1 MAMKKGLGRGLDA
14 LLGDYTAQPP
24 EGVQKADVYLID
36 TNADQPR
43 KTFDEEKLKELS
55 ESIKR
60 HGMVQ
65 PIIVRQSGDRYV
77 IVAGE
82 RRFRAARLAGLT
94 EVPVLVKALDDEQVM
109 EVALIENLQRENL
122 NPIEEAAAIRF
133 LMEQHDLTQ
142 EEVAKRLAKSR
153 PAIANAL
160 RLLNLDP
167 FVQDLVKDGKLSAG
181 AARAILAVKSP
192 LDQRIL
198 ADDAVTDHLS
208 VREVERRVNV
218 FNAHKEDEYT
228 EMKKRPHTGE
238 GRQNISNDL
247 YFAQEQLREKLHT
260 RVTIAGTEE
269 RGKLTI
275 EYFSKDALDYLYLL
289 LMEQK

>member
-14 LLGDYTAQPP
+14 LLGDYTAAPP
-24 EGVQKADVYLID
+24 EGVRQTDVYLID

-43 KTFDEEKLKELS
+43 KTFDEEKLKELAD
-55 ESIKR
+55 SIAR

-65 PIIVRQSGDRYV
+65 PIIVRQNGERFV

-94 EVPVLVKALDDEQVM
+94 QVPVIVKALDDAEVM

-153 PAIANAL
+153 PAIANSL
-160 RLLNLDP
+160 RLLNLDDG
-167 FVQDLVKDGKLSAG
+167 VQDYVREGKLSAG
-181 AARAILAVKSP
+181 AARVLVITQTDSNAITRK
-192 LDQRIL
+192 
-198 ADDAVTDHLS
+198 
-208 VREVERRVNV
+208 
-218 FNAHKEDEYT
+218 NANEHA
-228 EMKKRPHTGE
+228 KKRLVKGISVQFKAIFKAEMQRAICKSFWAVFGLFE
-238 GRQNISNDL
+238 GSG
-247 YFAQEQLREKLHT
+247 AHS
-260 RVTIAGTEE
+260 TILF
-269 RGKLTI
+269 KKSL
-275 EYFSKDALDYLYLL
+275 KHL
-289 LMEQK
+289 

>member
-1 MAMKKGLGRGLDA
+1 MKKGLGRGLDA

-43 KTFDEEKLKELS
+43 KTFDEEKLRELAN
-55 ESIKR
+55 SIAR

-65 PIIVRQSGDRYV
+65 PIIVRPSGERYV

-94 EVPVLVKALDDEQVM
+94 EVPVLIKALDDEEVM

-160 RLLNLDP
+160 RLLNLDDS
-167 FVQDLVKDGKLSAG
+167 VQELVRQGKLSAG
-181 AARAILAVKSP
+181 AARAIVGVKDP
-192 LDQRIL
+192 LTQRIL
-198 ADDAVTDHLS
+198 ASDAVMQRLS

-218 FNAHKEDEYT
+218 ANANKEDEYT
-228 EMKKRPHTGE
+228 RLKEGQRAAAAQPH
-238 GRQNISNDL
+238 ISNDL
-247 YFAQEQLREKLHT
+247 FFAQEQLREHLGT
-260 RVTIAGTEE
+260 RVTITGTEE

-275 EYFSKDALDYLYLL
+275 EYFSRDALNGLYQL

>member
-43 KTFDEEKLKELS
+43 KTFDEEKLQELAN
-55 ESIKR
+55 SIAR

-65 PIIVRQSGDRYV
+65 PIIVRPKGERYV

-153 PAIANAL
+153 PAIANSL
-160 RLLNLDP
+160 RLLNLEEP
-167 FVQDLVKDGKLSAG
+167 VQELVREGKLSAG
-181 AARAILAVKSP
+181 AARAIVAVKDPFS
-192 LDQRIL
+192 QRLL
-198 ADDAVTDHLS
+198 ADEAVTGRLS
-208 VREVERRVNV
+208 VREVERRANLLH
-218 FNAHKEDEYT
+218 AGKLEED
-228 EMKKRPHTGE
+228 RQLRE
-238 GRQNISNDL
+238 GQRAAQAEPRLSNDL
-247 YFAQEQLREKLHT
+247 FFAQEQLREHLGT

-269 RGKLTI
+269 RGKVTI
-275 EYFSKDALDYLYLL
+275 EYFSKDALDGLYML
-289 LMEQK
+289 LMGQN

>member
-14 LLGDYTAQPP
+14 LLGDYTAAPP
-24 EGVQKADVYLID
+24 EGVRQTDVYLID

-43 KTFDEEKLKELS
+43 KTFDEEKLKELAD
-55 ESIKR
+55 SIAR

-65 PIIVRQSGDRYV
+65 PIIVRQNGERFV

-94 EVPVLVKALDDEQVM
+94 QVPVIVKALDDAEVM

-153 PAIANAL
+153 PAIANSL
-160 RLLNLDP
+160 RLLNLDDG
-167 FVQDLVKDGKLSAG
+167 VQDYVREGKLSAG
-181 AARAILAVKSP
+181 AARALVAVK
-192 LDQRIL
+192 DARKQRTL
-198 ADDAVTDHLS
+198 AQEASLRGLS
-208 VREVERRVNV
+208 VREVERR
-218 FNAHKEDEYT
+218 AHAANNEE
-228 EMKKRPHTGE
+228 EIRRMKAEQKAEATRGCS
-238 GRQNISNDL
+238 SNDL
-247 YFAQEQLREKLHT
+247 YAAQEQLRERLGT
-260 RVTIAGTEE
+260 RVAINGTEE
-269 RGKLTI
+269 QGKLVI
-275 EYFSKDALDYLYLL
+275 EYYSRDMLEGLYEL
-289 LMEQK
+289 LMRQG

>member
-43 KTFDEEKLKELS
+43 KTFDEEKLQELAN
-55 ESIKR
+55 SIAR

-65 PIIVRQSGDRYV
+65 PIIVRPNGERYV

-94 EVPVLVKALDDEQVM
+94 EVPVLIKALDDEQVM

-153 PAIANAL
+153 PAIANSL
-160 RLLNLDP
+160 RLLNLEDS
-167 FVQDLVKDGKLSAG
+167 VQELVREGKLSAG
-181 AARAILAVKSP
+181 AARAIVAVKDPFS
-192 LDQRIL
+192 QRLL
-198 ADDAVTDHLS
+198 ADEAVTGRLS
-208 VREVERRVNV
+208 VREVERRANLIH
-218 FNAHKEDEYT
+218 AGKLEED
-228 EMKKRPHTGE
+228 RQLRE
-238 GRQNISNDL
+238 GQRAALAQPRLSNDL
-247 YFAQEQLREKLHT
+247 FFAQEQLREHLGT

-269 RGKLTI
+269 RGKVTI
-275 EYFSKDALDYLYLL
+275 EYFSKDALDGLYLL
-289 LMEQK
+289 LMGQN

>member
-14 LLGDYTAQPP
+14 LLGDYTAAPP
-24 EGVQKADVYLID
+24 EGVRQTDVYLID

-43 KTFDEEKLKELS
+43 KTFDEEKLKELAD
-55 ESIKR
+55 SIAR

-65 PIIVRQSGDRYV
+65 PIIVRQNGERFV

-94 EVPVLVKALDDEQVM
+94 QVPVIVKALDDAEVM

-153 PAIANAL
+153 PAITNSL
-160 RLLNLDP
+160 RLLNLDDG
-167 FVQDLVKDGKLSAG
+167 VQDYVREGKLSAG
-181 AARAILAVKSP
+181 AARALVVVKDARKQRTLAQEAS
-192 LDQRIL
+192 LRG
-198 ADDAVTDHLS
+198 LS
-208 VREVERRVNV
+208 VREVERR
-218 FNAHKEDEYT
+218 AHAANNEE
-228 EMKKRPHTGE
+228 EIRRMKAEQKAEATRGCS
-238 GRQNISNDL
+238 SNDL
-247 YFAQEQLREKLHT
+247 YAAQEQLRERLGT
-260 RVTIAGTEE
+260 RVAINGTEE
-269 RGKLTI
+269 QGKLVI
-275 EYFSKDALDYLYLL
+275 EYYSRDMLEGLYEL
-289 LMEQK
+289 LMRQG

>member
-14 LLGDYTAQPP
+14 LLGDYTAAPP
-24 EGVQKADVYLID
+24 EGVRQTDVYLID

-43 KTFDEEKLKELS
+43 KTFDEEKLKELAD
-55 ESIKR
+55 SIAR

-65 PIIVRQSGDRYV
+65 PIIVRQNGERFV

-94 EVPVLVKALDDEQVM
+94 QVPVIVKALDDAEVM

-153 PAIANAL
+153 PAITNSL
-160 RLLNLDP
+160 RLLNLDDG
-167 FVQDLVKDGKLSAG
+167 VQDYVREGKLSAG
-181 AARAILAVKSP
+181 AARALVAVK
-192 LDQRIL
+192 DARKQRTL
-198 ADDAVTDHLS
+198 AQEASLRGLS
-208 VREVERRVNV
+208 VREVERR
-218 FNAHKEDEYT
+218 AHAANNEE
-228 EMKKRPHTGE
+228 EIRHMKAEQKAEATRGCS
-238 GRQNISNDL
+238 SNDL
-247 YFAQEQLREKLHT
+247 YAAQEQLRERLGT
-260 RVTIAGTEE
+260 RVAINGTEE
-269 RGKLTI
+269 QGKLVI
-275 EYFSKDALDYLYLL
+275 EYYSRDMLEGLYEL
-289 LMEQK
+289 LMRQG

>member
-14 LLGDYTAQPP
+14 LLGDYTAAPP
-24 EGVQKADVYLID
+24 EGVRQTDVYLID

-43 KTFDEEKLKELS
+43 KTFDEEKLKELAD
-55 ESIKR
+55 SIAR

-65 PIIVRQSGDRYV
+65 PIIVRQNGERFV

-94 EVPVLVKALDDEQVM
+94 QVPVIVKALDDAEVM

-153 PAIANAL
+153 PAIANSL
-160 RLLNLDP
+160 RLLNLDDG
-167 FVQDLVKDGKLSAG
+167 VQDYVREGKLSAG
-181 AARAILAVKSP
+181 AARALVAVK
-192 LDQRIL
+192 DARKQRTL
-198 ADDAVTDHLS
+198 AQEASLRGLS
-208 VREVERRVNV
+208 VREVERR
-218 FNAHKEDEYT
+218 AHAANNEE
-228 EMKKRPHTGE
+228 EIRSMKAEQKAEATRGCS
-238 GRQNISNDL
+238 SNDL
-247 YFAQEQLREKLHT
+247 YAAQEQLRERLGT
-260 RVTIAGTEE
+260 RVAINGTEE
-269 RGKLTI
+269 QGKLVI
-275 EYFSKDALDYLYLL
+275 EYYSKDMLEGLYEL
-289 LMEQK
+289 LMRQG